1 LALTDSATL
10 SFAGIGHVFLIM
22 DDIDTRL
29 IAILRA
35 DARTSIAM
43 LAAKLGIARG
53 TVAARLRRLEDEQVI
68 VRYTAKL

>member
-35 DARTSIAM
+35 DARTA
-43 LAAKLGIARG
+43 LAKLDRFDLIILDDLSYARK
-53 TVAARLRRLEDEQVI
+53 D
-68 VRYTAKL
+68 